1 MKFRGKNYKNEV
13 SKIEKG
19 KLYTKEEAVKL
30 IKEVS
35 NTKFD
40 ATVEVAMNLNLDVKK
55 ADQQLRGA
63 IVLPKGTGKTARVL
77 VIAKGDQA
85 KEAKEA
91 GADYV
96 GDADMIEK
104 IQKENWF
111 EFDTM
116 IATPEMMPL
125 LGKIGKILGPK
136 GLMPN
141 PKTGTVTMN
150 VKGAVNDAKAGKLEY
165 RTDSYGN
172 VHGIIGKVSFK
183 EEDLLENLNA
193 FVKTILRAK
202 PQTAKGQY
210 VKSISISATMS
221 PSVKIDQNSFDN

>member
-1 MKFRGKNYKNEV
+1 MKFRGKNYKNEA

-19 KLYTKEEAVKL
+19 KLYSKEEAVKL

-40 ATVEVAMNLNLDVKK
+40 ATVEVAMNLNLNVKK

-63 IVLPKGTGKTARVL
+63 IVLPKGTGKSARVL
-77 VIAKGDQA
+77 VIAKGDGA
-85 KEAKEA
+85 KAAKEA

-111 EFDTM
+111 DFDTL
-116 IATPEMMPL
+116 IATPDMMPA

-150 VKGAVNDAKAGKLEY
+150 VKQAVEDAKAGKLEY

-172 VHGIIGKVSFK
+172 VHGIIGKVSFS
-183 EEDLLENLNA
+183 EADLLENLNA

-202 PQTAKGQY
+202 PQTAKGTY
-210 VKSISISATMS
+210 VKSISLSATMS
-221 PSVKIDQNSFDN
+221 PAVKVDQNSFDN

>member
-30 IKEVS
+30 IKEIS

-77 VIAKGDQA
+77 VIAKGDKA
-85 KEAKEA
+85 KEAKDA
-91 GADYV
+91 GADFV
-96 GDADMIEK
+96 GEADMIEK

-111 EFDTM
+111 EFDTL
-116 IATPEMMPL
+116 IATPDMMPA

-150 VKGAVNDAKAGKLEY
+150 VKGAVEDAKAGKLEY

-172 VHGIIGKVSFK
+172 IHGIVGKVSFS
-183 EEDLLENLNA
+183 EADLLENLNA

-202 PQTAKGQY
+202 PQTAKGTY

-221 PSVKIDQNSFDN
+221 PSVKLDQNSFDI

>member
-35 NTKFD
+35 NVKFD
-40 ATVEVAMNLNLDVKK
+40 ATVEVAMNLNLNVKK

-63 IVLPKGTGKTARVL
+63 IVLPKGTGKSAKVL
-77 VIAKGDQA
+77 VVAKGDQA

-96 GDADMIEK
+96 GDMDMIEK

-116 IATPEMMPL
+116 IATPDMMPA

-150 VKGAVNDAKAGKLEY
+150 VKGAVEDAKAGKLEY

-172 VHGIIGKVSFK
+172 VHGIIGKVSFS
-183 EEDLLENLNA
+183 EADLLENLKEQNRLA
-193 FVKTILRAK
+193 VTTSRDNLNNYKNNNNYNYLRL
-202 PQTAKGQY
+202 Q
-210 VKSISISATMS
+210 
-221 PSVKIDQNSFDN
+221 FE

>member
-1 MKFRGKNYKNEV
+1 MKNRGKSYKEQMLKLDK
-13 SKIEKG
+13 S
-19 KLYTKEEAVKL
+19 KLYTKEEAIKLVKDMSS
-30 IKEVS
+30 V
-35 NTKFD
+35 KFD

-63 IVLPKGTGKTARVL
+63 IVLPKGTGKDVRVL
-77 VIAKGDQA
+77 VIAKGDAA
-85 KEAKEA
+85 KDALDA

-96 GDADMIEK
+96 GDVDMIEK

-111 EFDTM
+111 SFDTL

-141 PKTGTVTMN
+141 PKTGTVTVN
-150 VKGAVNDAKAGKLEY
+150 VKQAVLDAKAGKLEY

-172 VHGIIGKVSFK
+172 VHGIIGKVSFSDD
-183 EEDLLENLNA
+183 DLIANLNA
-193 FVKTILRAK
+193 FVKTIIKAK
-202 PQTAKGQY
+202 PQAAKGTY
-210 VKSISISATMS
+210 VKSISVCSTMS
-221 PSVKIDQNSFDN
+221 PAVKIEQNSFDN

>member
-1 MKFRGKNYKNEV
+1 MKFRGKNYKNEI

-19 KLYTKEEAVKL
+19 KLYTKEEAIKL

-35 NTKFD
+35 NAKFD

-63 IVLPKGTGKTARVL
+63 IVLPKGTGKIARVL
-77 VIAKGDQA
+77 VIAKGDKA
-85 KEAKEA
+85 KEAKDA
-91 GADYV
+91 GADFV
-96 GDADMIEK
+96 GDLDMIEK
-104 IQKENWF
+104 IQKDNWF

-116 IATPEMMPL
+116 IATPDMMPA

-150 VKGAVNDAKAGKLEY
+150 IKGAVDDAKAGKLEY
-165 RTDSYGN
+165 RTVSYGN
-172 VHGIIGKVSFK
+172 IHGIIGKVSFTD
-183 EEDLLENLNA
+183 EDLIENLNA
-193 FVKTILRAK
+193 FVKTIIKAK
-202 PQTAKGQY
+202 PQAAKGTY
-210 VKSISISATMS
+210 VKSISVSSTMS
-221 PSVKIDQNSFDN
+221 PAVKLDQNSFDN